1 MKKIL
6 LVLIMIFVLVGTAVA
21 DPVDLTQYN
30 PEGGPLTYAEL
41 VLLGRDGGY
50 LQDKLFYNFTY
61 QGSGSGGAVPI
72 PASGVTVTLLDVP
85 FNPGFT
91 FNAAWSAGPG
101 QTLDSLLQFDV
112 MVLTGG
118 TPISDIS
125 LRIGGFGHVG
135 NGVAVVAENVNS
147 VPPGN
152 NPLANVIV
160 YDTVVPP
167 GTKAFDTALLIPPT
181 MGPIHVIKDISV
193 NGNQGLATVSDVT
206 NQFSEVPIPEPA
218 TMLLLGSG
226 LIGLAG
232 FARRKFRKN

>member
-1 MKKIL
+1 MRKILVLMAIL
-6 LVLIMIFVLVGTAVA
+6 LVVATSAA

-125 LRIGGFGHVG
+125 LRIGGFGHVV
-135 NGVAVVAENVNS
+135 NGLAMVAENVNS

-152 NPLANVIV
+152 NPLASVVV

-167 GTKAFDTALLIPPT
+167 GTQSYDMALLIPPT

-206 NQFSEVPIPEPA
+206 NQFSEVPEPA

-232 FARRKFRKN
+232 FARKRFKK